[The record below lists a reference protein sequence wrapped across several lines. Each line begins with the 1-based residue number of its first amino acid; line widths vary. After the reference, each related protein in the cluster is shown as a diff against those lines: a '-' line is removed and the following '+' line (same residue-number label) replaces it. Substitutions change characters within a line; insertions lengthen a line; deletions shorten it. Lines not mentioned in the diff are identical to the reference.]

1 MEFSPDNSL
10 VDRVDNHTQL
20 WRQGDI
26 VELGALAWFA
36 EPRLALTSQSAALSE
51 DQLSSIIADID
62 QLAIVT
68 QTCDIVR
75 DCRLR
80 PFILLAPII
89 KLPEPTAGEARRGTR
104 PRYVPVPGHGEDSFI
119 DLDYVVTAE
128 KSLLLKFAP
137 KRGLPDEQSQ
147 RWFGTGVAR
156 VFSRFAFPDDLY
168 DALRGLVTRV
178 KRKHARNSRE
188 GRALEALAEIRIQG
202 TPSWDAQEIDVFIV
216 FSTATRRE
224 ATEVMTDDEWD
235 TNIDKWLERA
245 EPHGVIRSV
254 GGAMIPLDEL
264 TAREYLDS
272 YPLDLEHLSSP
283 PRYTG

>member
-1 MEFSPDNSL
+1 MEFSPDTSL
-10 VDRVDNHTQL
+10 VNLVDNHTQL

-36 EPRLALTSQSAALSE
+36 EPRLALTSQSAASSGDE
-51 DQLSSIIADID
+51 LSSIIADIG

-75 DCRLR
+75 GCRQR
-80 PFILLAPII
+80 PFILLAPIV
-89 KLPEPTAGEARRGTR
+89 KLSEPTAGEARRGTR
-104 PRYVPVPGHGEDSFI
+104 PRYVPVPGHGENSFI

-128 KSLLLKFAP
+128 KSLLLKFTP

-156 VFSRFAFPDDLY
+156 VFSRFAFPDDLSY
-168 DALRGLVTRV
+168 ALRGLVNRV
-178 KRKHARNSRE
+178 KGKHARNSPE
-188 GRALEALAEIRIQG
+188 GRALESLEEIRIIG
-202 TPSWDAQEIDVFIV
+202 TPSWEAKEIDVFIL
-216 FSTATRRE
+216 FSPATRLE
-224 ATEVMTDDEWD
+224 ATEVITDDEWD
-235 TNIDKWLERA
+235 KHINKWLERA
-245 EPHGVIRSV
+245 KPHGVIRSV
-254 GGAMIPLDEL
+254 DGAMIPLDEL

-272 YPLDLEHLSSP
+272 DPLDLDHLSSP